1 MGRDGPPASFPIK
14 NGKDLSSLL
23 TYIEYRYTMTM
34 TIFDIVAGGEGMA
47 RKKLDTLTEQMYYVL
62 LSLTKER
69 HGYGIMQYVSELT
82 GGRVAIGAGT
92 LYALLARFEKE
103 GLIRLSAEEEN
114 RKRYRLTD
122 EGRKVLEEE
131 FDRLRRQVADGERV
145 LREEDGHE
153 NG

>member
-1 MGRDGPPASFPIK
+1 
-14 NGKDLSSLL
+14 
-23 TYIEYRYTMTM
+23 
-34 TIFDIVAGGEGMA
+34 MA

-103 GLIRLSAEEEN
+103 RLIQLAAEEEN

-145 LREEDGHE
+145 LREEEDHE
-153 NG
+153 KG